1 MYYALV
7 IIATIFFSL
16 QFFCQQRYEEDCGTE
31 LKDALGFSLYK
42 GVVVAVMMLILG
54 KFKIQFSWFSVVISG
69 VYALSYI
76 LMIYFSLKALSVAN
90 LSVFSVFAM
99 LGGMM
104 LPFLVGVMFY
114 NEGITTF
121 KIICCLLVA
130 LSVLLTVRGGKSQ
143 RKALVYYLLVF
154 VINGMVGVFSK
165 IHQDSAL
172 PHVDSTSFM
181 FYSGIFTI
189 VICGLWL
196 VFTGNKVPLFKGKR
210 LLYSAGDG
218 ILNGVGDL
226 LLLIALVK
234 LPASVQ
240 YPLVTGGVMVCSTLI
255 STIRREDVKKLD
267 YIAAVIALGASIM
280 IAF

>member
-1 MYYALV
+1 MAEKVKNKEYGFMKDIKSKKERLAQ
-7 IIATIFFSL
+7 AT
-16 QFFCQQRYEEDCGTE
+16 
-31 LKDALGFSLYK
+31 K
-42 GVVVAVMMLILG
+42 
-54 KFKIQFSWFSVVISG
+54 
-69 VYALSYI
+69 
-76 LMIYFSLKALSVAN
+76 
-90 LSVFSVFAM
+90 
-99 LGGMM
+99 
-104 LPFLVGVMFY
+104 
-114 NEGITTF
+114 
-121 KIICCLLVA
+121 
-130 LSVLLTVRGGKSQ
+130 
-143 RKALVYYLLVF
+143 YLL
-154 VINGMVGVFSK
+154 
-165 IHQDSAL
+165 D
-172 PHVDSTSFM
+172 FM